1 MIINR
6 NDNENEKNSTN
17 SFLEYTKKR
26 QRYGL
31 NNKKNDRNQKKIEYL
46 RKKQKEIGDKLDIME
61 KSIDDRKGNVNKAK
75 SLTNGLVIGGGY
87 NSTREY
93 NSHRDLTKEQN
104 ATKTF
109 LYYSKYKG
117 TNYKKTNEI
126 NEVNK
131 MEEKE
136 VYLTQEGYNKLNDEL
151 VHRRTVLRDEIAEKI
166 KVAKSYGDL
175 SENSEYDE
183 AKTAQENNER
193 EIASLE
199 ETLKEA
205 KIIDESNMNTEIVQV
220 GSTVYIT
227 NISSNKEQRY
237 TIVGT
242 AETNILEGKIS
253 NQSPIAK
260 SLLGSKVGD
269 IVQVEAPV
277 GIVEY
282 KIKKIT
288 I

>member
-1 MIINR
+1 MVVII
-6 NDNENEKNSTN
+6 
-17 SFLEYTKKR
+17 L
-26 QRYGL
+26 Q
-31 NNKKNDRNQKKIEYL
+31 
-46 RKKQKEIGDKLDIME
+46 
-61 KSIDDRKGNVNKAK
+61 
-75 SLTNGLVIGGGY
+75 
-87 NSTREY
+87 Y

-109 LYYSKYKG
+109 LYYNK
-117 TNYKKTNEI
+117 YKKTNEI

-205 KIIDESNMNTEIVQV
+205 KIIDETNMNTEIVQV

>member
-1 MIINR
+1 
-6 NDNENEKNSTN
+6 
-17 SFLEYTKKR
+17 
-26 QRYGL
+26 
-31 NNKKNDRNQKKIEYL
+31 
-46 RKKQKEIGDKLDIME
+46 
-61 KSIDDRKGNVNKAK
+61 
-75 SLTNGLVIGGGY
+75 
-87 NSTREY
+87 
-93 NSHRDLTKEQN
+93 
-104 ATKTF
+104 
-109 LYYSKYKG
+109 
-117 TNYKKTNEI
+117 
-126 NEVNK
+126 

-136 VYLTQEGYNKLNDEL
+136 VIMTQEGFDKLEKEL
-151 VHRRTVLRDEIAEKI
+151 EKLKTETRAEIAERI
-166 KVAKSYGDL
+166 KVALGFGDL